1 MTPYNTGKVK
11 IGINYRPRPYIETD
25 RDMLKLQSALLYKG
39 FIAELK
45 KRLFL

>member
-11 IGINYRPRPYIETD
+11 IGINYKPRPYIETD

>member
-39 FIAELK
+39 FIAEIK
-45 KRLFL
+45 KRFFL